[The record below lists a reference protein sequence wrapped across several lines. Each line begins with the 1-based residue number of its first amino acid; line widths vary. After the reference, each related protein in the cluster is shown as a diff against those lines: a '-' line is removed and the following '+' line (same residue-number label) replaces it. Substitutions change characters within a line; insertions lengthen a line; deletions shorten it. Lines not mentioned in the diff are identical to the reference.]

1 MRFLISVIDSQSE
14 TGTSQEMAA
23 IDSFNEKLQLNGHW
37 VIAVGIASPNEA
49 FTIDNRKNLGELT
62 LGSELYGAE
71 FQSGFWIVE
80 VADEQ
85 TAKELAMAGSN
96 ACNRKVELRP
106 LLGN

>member
-1 MRFLISVIDSQSE
+1 MRFLISVIDSESG
-14 TGTSQEMAA
+14 TGTSQEIAA

-37 VIAVGIASPNEA
+37 VIAVGIASPKEA
-49 FTIDNRKNLGELT
+49 FTIDNRENLGEST
-62 LGSELYGAE
+62 PGSDLYGTE

-85 TAKELAMAGSN
+85 TAKDLAFAGSE
-96 ACNRKVELRP
+96 ACNRKVELRR